1 MQFPDDGGS
10 AAAAGS
16 APVEFDDANSGSSG
30 SSSRCSE
37 SARRLIRGLLTV
49 DPQKRVRSLRT
60 LKNHAFYHH
69 FDFESLASK
78 KVERHLFN
86 VSRNTPLIRI
96 KRITHT
102 RPLPRKQKCLSLFWL
117 VLTWIFQLFWNQF
130 SSVLESRL
138 SVGLILKVSCC
149 ISCSRAF

>member
-10 AAAAGS
+10 AAGS
-16 APVEFDDANSGSSG
+16 SPVEFDDANSGSSG
-30 SSSRCSE
+30 SSSRSE

-78 KVERHLFN
+78 KVVRHLFN

-102 RPLPRKQKCLSLFWL
+102 PVAEETKTSLFVFA
-117 VLTWIFQLFWNQF
+117 VLTRIFQLF
-130 SSVLESRL
+130 
-138 SVGLILKVSCC
+138 
-149 ISCSRAF
+149 

>member
-10 AAAAGS
+10 AAAGT

-78 KVERHLFN
+78 KMDPF
-86 VSRNTPLIRI
+86 PLLEKQRI
-96 KRITHT
+96 KRRHFPDETASDAI
-102 RPLPRKQKCLSLFWL
+102 
-117 VLTWIFQLFWNQF
+117 IFD
-130 SSVLESRL
+130 
-138 SVGLILKVSCC
+138 
-149 ISCSRAF
+149 